1 VTARIPLYCVRTAT
15 HEPLYREWF
24 APSLERIGGFELRPA
39 YCDTTPGGRY
49 REPSWSRAIL
59 AKSEVILGAIRDCPD
74 RPFVYSDVDVQFFRP
89 AARALLS
96 ALEDGGGRGGERAD
110 ERGKER
116 GEGPRMHDI
125 VCQADDREGLLCTGF
140 FVARGTDALRGLW
153 QCVRDR
159 AIVDGRD
166 QLAFNEL
173 VREDARS
180 ARRRTVRAGTL
191 PREFFGAGCG
201 LRQPEGYDSERRFHL
216 WEPGVELDVPEDVV
230 VHHANWTVGVD
241 RKLAQL
247 ELVAECVR
255 ARSAN
260 A

>member
-1 VTARIPLYCVRTAT
+1 MACCL
-15 HEPLYREWF
+15 
-24 APSLERIGGFELRPA
+24 PA
-39 YCDTTPGGRY
+39 QKEAAETGHLPDLAIDPRGR
-49 REPSWSRAIL
+49 L
-59 AKSEVILGAIRDCPD
+59 PD
-74 RPFVYSDVDVQFFRP
+74 REIDIAADIEHRDLHGPDIAFDARQPLGHLHLVAPVHAGGNRP

-116 GEGPRMHDI
+116 GERPRMHDI